1 MVTVPPL
8 SLIWDSHCQCAFPIR
23 NAPRAEFGIAT
34 ESGWLQRFLVGLKD
48 CAVCVMIPVMTWIP
62 FSLFLALAA
71 FSPDVQEKQDLR
83 YYEGLGAH
91 SKKHL
96 LNLYLP
102 MDRKDHPIVIFVHG
116 GSWKRGDKDAYGG
129 AYGRLGRSLARTG
142 LAVAIINY
150 RLSPEV
156 RHPEHARDVA
166 RALAWVH
173 KQSKV
178 YGWHQKK
185 IFLMGHSAGAHLS
198 SLVAVD
204 PFYLAEQGLKPDVV
218 RGVVAI
224 SGVYDL
230 ELTGITGQFLYES
243 VFGTERQMLR
253 KASPTSQVG
262 TVPAPFLL
270 LYAEEDYLT
279 ADFQARRFRKALKA
293 AGGKATTRAVP
304 DRNHMNIIVGAAKKG
319 DLVREE
325 VLAFINRLAP

>member
-1 MVTVPPL
+1 ML
-8 SLIWDSHCQCAFPIR
+8 SEVS
-23 NAPRAEFGIAT
+23 
-34 ESGWLQRFLVGLKD
+34 LKD
-48 CAVCVMIPVMTWIP
+48 CAVCVMIAWMKSIP
-62 FSLFLALAA
+62 FSLLLALAA
-71 FSPDVQEKQDLR
+71 VSPDVQEKRDLR
-83 YYEGLGAH
+83 YYDGSGAH

-102 MDRKDHPIVIFVHG
+102 IDRKDHPILIFVHG

-129 AYGRLGRSLARTG
+129 AYARLGRSLARTG

-173 KQSKV
+173 NNSEL
-178 YGWHQKK
+178 YGWHQRK
-185 IFLMGHSAGAHLS
+185 IFLMGHSSGAHLS

-204 PFYLAEQGLKPDVV
+204 PSYLAEQGLKPNVV

-230 ELTGITGQFLYES
+230 ELTGITGQFLYQS

-270 LYAEEDYLT
+270 LYAEQDYVT
-279 ADFQARRFRKALKA
+279 ADFQARRFQKALKA
-293 AGGKATTRAVP
+293 AGGKASTGAIP
-304 DRNHMNIIVGAAKKG
+304 DSNHMNIIVGAAREG
-319 DLVREE
+319 DLLQEE